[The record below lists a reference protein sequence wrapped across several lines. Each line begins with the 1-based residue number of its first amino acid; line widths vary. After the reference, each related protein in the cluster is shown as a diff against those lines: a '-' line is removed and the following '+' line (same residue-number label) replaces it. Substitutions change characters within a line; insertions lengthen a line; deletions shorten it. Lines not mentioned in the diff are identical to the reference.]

1 MADSNIGALPLASTI
16 ADDSLLVMEQQGT
29 AMKVTGQQ
37 LKEYAKQGVELEF
50 QEDLAAS
57 QAAANRAQ
65 SAVQAVEDMTVEAKT
80 LSSGQPATVSKTIK
94 NGKVNLS
101 FGLPMGEQGI
111 PGPSGQTGPRG
122 PRGEPGNGLTVLGHY
137 DTEAALRASVTA
149 PEAGDSY
156 SVGVNLPY
164 DIYIFDGVSGDWRN
178 YGPLS
183 GGGIPSKDAVI
194 SEGGASLV
202 MQGAFDSAPHVV
214 TFTDEEQPPLTAED
228 VAYDNGSSV
237 KEEIDSLKSSVS
249 DGKQVVAS
257 AITDKGVPTAQ
268 DATFAQLAENIAQIT
283 TDSDTSDATATPGDI
298 LGGKTAYTASGKV
311 EGIIPSLP
319 AQTIVPGTSSKT
331 IANGQYLAGTQTIQG
346 EPNLTSGNIK
356 KGVSLFGVAGALET
370 SFAAVLTVTADTGAV
385 VTATCGDT
393 SVEALSTTGT
403 VVMELPVEGTWK
415 VTAVRG
421 MAQYN
426 TVTLEVSN
434 HYNAALTAALHVQ
447 RLMTATPLS
456 VARDGLTASH
466 AGGYALFGGGERA
479 PTLSNNG
486 YSIGDSGSFPIDAYD
501 AELVH
506 SDLSSVMEQSITRR
520 DLAAASVGDYAL
532 FGGGQRYVTTSTG
545 GSGGSIPVMQYS
557 SVGDVLSVDSGLVIS
572 SATQLSDARH
582 SLAAATVGNYALF
595 CGGVN
600 RQRLDNSFDFV
611 GKGLATVD
619 AYNKSLT
626 RSTPTQLSSTY
637 SSRLAGAANTNYA
650 IFFNGG
656 PMDAYSKGLTRTIV
670 STGLSRVLMHPSS
683 ATAGNYVLFAGGYN
697 VAAGYVPTV
706 DAFDLFLTRTTAEP
720 LISPRESAAG
730 ATIRGFAVFGGG
742 DTIDK
747 YRNRVVDVYDPYLVR
762 TNPDSLIPSR
772 ENLAAVSVGDYLL
785 FGGGK
790 ISSSGRVTGTVD
802 VYQYT

>member
-37 LKEYAKQGVELEF
+37 LKEYAKQGVEMEF

-57 QAAANRAQ
+57 QAAADRAQ
-65 SAVQAVEDMTVEAKT
+65 SAVQAVEDMTVEAQT
-80 LSSGQPATVSKTIK
+80 LSSGQPATVSKTTK

-101 FGLPMGEQGI
+101 FGLPRGEQGI
-111 PGPSGQTGPRG
+111 SGPPGQTGPRG
-122 PRGEPGNGLTVLGHY
+122 PQGEPGSGLSVLGHY

-156 SVGVNLPY
+156 GVGVNLPY

-228 VAYDNGSSV
+228 VAYDNGRSV

-370 SFAAVLTVTADTGAV
+370 GFAAVLTVTADIGAV

-434 HYNAALTAALHVQ
+434 HYNAALTAEVHIERYGFADN
-447 RLMTATPLS
+447 LS
-456 VARDGLTASH
+456 VGRYG
-466 AGGYALFGGGERA
+466 
-479 PTLSNNG
+479 
-486 YSIGDSGSFPIDAYD
+486 
-501 AELVH
+501 
-506 SDLSSVMEQSITRR
+506 
-520 DLAAASVGDYAL
+520 LAASSAGDYAL
-532 FGGGQRYVTTSTG
+532 FGGGENPGDMANVDAYNVYYTRTRATDLSEARPDLAATTVGNHALFG
-545 GSGGSIPVMQYS
+545 GGFNT
-557 SVGDVLSVDSGLVIS
+557 DAVDAYDASLVHQIASPIS
-572 SATQLSDARH
+572 SRREH
-582 SLAAATVGNYALF
+582 LAAASIGEYALF
-595 CGGVN
+595 GG
-600 RQRLDNSFDFV
+600 
-611 GKGLATVD
+611 GGLNIGVSEVD

-626 RSTPTQLSSTY
+626 KSVPVVLAAKAWHLAAASNDNYAVFAGGSGSNKVTAYNSTLTRSTPTTLGEI
-637 SSRLAGAANTNYA
+637 RANLAAA
-650 IFFNGG
+650 
-656 PMDAYSKGLTRTIV
+656 R
-670 STGLSRVLMHPSS
+670 
-683 ATAGNYVLFAGGYN
+683 AGNYVLFAGGATSSGISDSVEAY
-697 VAAGYVPTV
+697 
-706 DAFDLFLTRTTAEP
+706 DLFLTRTTGEKIGIARYD
-720 LISPRESAAG
+720 LAN
-730 ATIRGFAVFGGG
+730 ATVEGFAVFAGGR
-742 DTIDK
+742 DE
-747 YRNRVVDVYDPYLVR
+747 NRYDRSNVDVYDPFLVR
-762 TNPDSLIPSR
+762 TTADSLLTAR
-772 ENLAAVSVGDYLL
+772 YNLSATTIGNSVLIAGGRLSKKDYPY
-785 FGGGK
+785 
-790 ISSSGRVTGTVD
+790 SSAVD